1 VHVSRFSRVTDH
13 CSQYALSDSQDP
25 AFKNQ
30 CDHIHDVVCE
40 RCEELKSVL
49 SGIQKAVTDSPMLQS
64 EKEDALY
71 TCQEAISGIR
81 AWKAHQLRLVNQDK
95 ARIDAIDELCDE
107 DALII
112 QDWAMKFLPRQY
124 RESQGDWFA
133 KRGFSWHIS
142 VVIRKRCNEIESQAF
157 VHIVEQCNQDS
168 SCVVALMEHVLRTIK
183 EENPDINSVFYRMD
197 NAGCYHSANTIRAC
211 EVISKMSGITIK
223 RLDFSD
229 PQGGKG
235 PCDRFAATLKNHV
248 RAYSNEGHDVAST
261 QQFVEAL
268 QSHGGVPSARISLLH
283 NPHCTKLNVKW
294 PGISKLNNFEFID
307 EGIIAWRAYCIGE
320 GLSLPLSD
328 TKDFRM
334 FNSEGVFSVG
344 IFRPVKPRR
353 KHTKSVC
360 KSTDNHGSD
369 DLVMKDGI
377 VAEADNHQIASDF
390 DKACGDDVCDD
401 NVYVDE
407 SDDSD
412 DDSTRDVEDC
422 VDVDSDNEE
431 GLSGEDDDDDADGDG
446 DGDDE
451 DNYNDEGAGNNS
463 DD

>member
-95 ARIDAIDELCDE
+95 ARIDVIDELCDE

-112 QDWAMKFLPRQY
+112 QDWAMKFLPRT
-124 RESQGDWFA
+124 
-133 KRGFSWHIS
+133 IS
-142 VVIRKRCNEIESQAF
+142 RVS
-157 VHIVEQCNQDS
+157 
-168 SCVVALMEHVLRTIK
+168 
-183 EENPDINSVFYRMD
+183 
-197 NAGCYHSANTIRAC
+197 
-211 EVISKMSGITIK
+211 
-223 RLDFSD
+223 
-229 PQGGKG
+229 
-235 PCDRFAATLKNHV
+235 
-248 RAYSNEGHDVAST
+248 
-261 QQFVEAL
+261 
-268 QSHGGVPSARISLLH
+268 
-283 NPHCTKLNVKW
+283 
-294 PGISKLNNFEFID
+294 
-307 EGIIAWRAYCIGE
+307 
-320 GLSLPLSD
+320 
-328 TKDFRM
+328 
-334 FNSEGVFSVG
+334 
-344 IFRPVKPRR
+344 RPVKPRR

-369 DLVMKDGI
+369 DLVMKDGV

-390 DKACGDDVCDD
+390 DKACGNDVCDD
-401 NVYVDE
+401 NVYIDE

-431 GLSGEDDDDDADGDG
+431 GLSGEDDDDADD

-451 DNYNDEGAGNNS
+451 DNYNDEGAGKQ
-463 DD
+463 